1 MNTLTTTGL
10 RPSHRLFSVR
20 GLAVAVSSVAL
31 LLAGPLTADEP
42 TFSVVK
48 HEQIIPV
55 SKPTKKSDETLYL
68 SSALPIETA
77 QKQAPKKAKLAAPK
91 VTTPTVSTAPIAV
104 TKPSAPANVAAQALS
119 TSPIT
124 VTKPA
129 GHAKVAKSSAK
140 PTAEGSDDPW
150 ESEYK
155 NRARLA
161 DPIQPV
167 NRGVFW
173 FNHQLYHYGFNPLN
187 KAYKFVFPTPV
198 RTGIANA
205 VNNIEYPVRFVNDLL
220 QWKPKQAGLETE
232 KFLLNSTVGV
242 GGLIKVSNKYPT
254 LSEVKPTDTSVT
266 FAKWGIPAGCYIV
279 WPVIGPKSVR
289 DTVGFAG
296 DLALNPASWF
306 TYGIVGG
313 LTGTAT
319 LAVSAPQTVGNTSEK
334 VDTYE
339 TLTKT
344 SVDRYSAVKSAYEQN
359 RKKVESQ

>member
-1 MNTLTTTGL
+1 MNTQTTTGL
-10 RPSHRLFSVR
+10 YLSHRLLSVG

-31 LLAGPLTADEP
+31 LLAGPLAADEP

-48 HEQIIPV
+48 HQQIIPI
-55 SKPTKKSDETLYL
+55 SKPTKKSDETIYL
-68 SSALPIETA
+68 SSSLPIEHA
-77 QKQAPKKAKLAAPK
+77 QKQAPKKAKLDAAK
-91 VTTPTVSTAPIAV
+91 VVSPTLSTAPI
-104 TKPSAPANVAAQALS
+104 P
-119 TSPIT
+119 

-129 GHAKVAKSSAK
+129 GYAKVSKSSTQPA
-140 PTAEGSDDPW
+140 AEGSDDPW
-150 ESEYK
+150 ENEYK
-155 NRARLA
+155 SRARIA

-205 VNNIEYPVRFVNDLL
+205 VNNIEYPVRFVNNLL

-242 GGLIKVSNKYPT
+242 GGLFKVSNKYPS
-254 LSEVKPTDTSVT
+254 LAEVKPTDTSAT

-296 DLALNPASWF
+296 DVALNPASWF

-319 LAVSAPQTVGNTSEK
+319 LAVSAPQTVGNTSDK
-334 VDTYE
+334 LDTYE
-339 TLTKT
+339 TMTKT
-344 SVDRYSAVKSAYEQN
+344 SIDKYGAVKSAYEQN

>member
-1 MNTLTTTGL
+1 MNTQTTTGL
-10 RPSHRLFSVR
+10 RLCS
-20 GLAVAVSSVAL
+20 LAAISAL
-31 LLAGPLTADEP
+31 SLMIAGQLAADEP
-42 TFSVVK
+42 TFSVARQGK
-48 HEQIIPV
+48 IIPINKPEKTSGQTV
-55 SKPTKKSDETLYL
+55 YLASEVAPQKPTPPKVK
-68 SSALPIETA
+68 
-77 QKQAPKKAKLAAPK
+77 APVAKLTTHTDPPAP
-91 VTTPTVSTAPIAV
+91 VTVI
-104 TKPSAPANVAAQALS
+104 KPL
-119 TSPIT
+119 
-124 VTKPA
+124 
-129 GHAKVAKSSAK
+129 GHAMVAKSSNLPPADA
-140 PTAEGSDDPW
+140 TDDPW
-150 ESEYK
+150 ENEYK
-155 NRARLA
+155 NRARIA

-220 QWKPKQAGLETE
+220 QWKPEKAGLETE

-254 LSEVKPTDTSVT
+254 LAEVKSTDTSAT
-266 FAKWGIPAGCYIV
+266 FAKWGIPSGCYIV

-296 DLALNPASWF
+296 DVALNPASWF

-313 LTGTAT
+313 LTGTAA
-319 LAVSAPQTVGNTSEK
+319 LAASAPQTVGNTSDK
-334 VDTYE
+334 LDTYE
-339 TLTKT
+339 TMTKT
-344 SVDRYSAVKSAYEQN
+344 SIDKYGAVKSAYEQN

>member
-1 MNTLTTTGL
+1 MNTQTTTGL
-10 RPSHRLFSVR
+10 HLSHRLFSVG

-31 LLAGPLTADEP
+31 LLAGPLAADEP
-42 TFSVVK
+42 TFSLVK
-48 HEQIIPV
+48 HEQIIPI
-55 SKPTKKSDETLYL
+55 SKPTKKSGETLYL
-68 SSALPIETA
+68 SSSLPIEAA

-91 VTTPTVSTAPIAV
+91 VTAPTVSAAPIAV
-104 TKPSAPANVAAQALS
+104 TKPSASAKVAAQALS
-119 TSPIT
+119 NAPIT
-124 VTKPA
+124 VTKSA
-129 GHAKVAKSSAK
+129 GHAKVAKSS
-140 PTAEGSDDPW
+140 TQSTTEGSDDPW
-150 ESEYK
+150 ENEYK
-155 NRARLA
+155 NRARIA

-198 RTGIANA
+198 RMGIANA
-205 VNNIEYPVRFVNDLL
+205 VNNIEYPVRFVNNLL

-242 GGLIKVSNKYPT
+242 GGLIKVSNKYPS
-254 LSEVKPTDTSVT
+254 LADVKPTDTSAT

-296 DLALNPASWF
+296 DVALNPASWF

-313 LTGTAT
+313 ITGPAT
-319 LAVSAPQTVGNTSEK
+319 IALSAPQTVGNTSDK
-334 VDTYE
+334 IDTYE
-339 TLTKT
+339 TMTKT
-344 SVDRYSAVKSAYEQN
+344 SIDKYGAVKSAYEQN

>member
-1 MNTLTTTGL
+1 MNTQTTTGI
-10 RPSHRLFSVR
+10 RLYS
-20 GLAVAVSSVAL
+20 LAAISAL
-31 LLAGPLTADEP
+31 SLMIAGQLAADEP
-42 TFSVVK
+42 TFSVARQGK
-48 HEQIIPV
+48 IIPIN
-55 SKPTKKSDETLYL
+55 KPEKTSGQTVYL
-68 SSALPIETA
+68 ASEV
-77 QKQAPKKAKLAAPK
+77 APKKPTPPNVKSEAAKLTTHADPPAQ
-91 VTTPTVSTAPIAV
+91 VTVI
-104 TKPSAPANVAAQALS
+104 KPL
-119 TSPIT
+119 
-124 VTKPA
+124 
-129 GHAKVAKSSAK
+129 GHAKVAKSSTQ

-150 ESEYK
+150 ENEYK
-155 NRARLA
+155 NRARIA

-220 QWKPKQAGLETE
+220 QWKPEKAGLETE
-232 KFLLNSTVGV
+232 KFLLNSTAGV
-242 GGLIKVSNKYPT
+242 GGLIKVSNKFPK
-254 LSEVKPTDTSVT
+254 LAEVKPTDTSAT
-266 FAKWGIPAGCYIV
+266 FAKWGIPSGCYIV

-296 DLALNPASWF
+296 DVALNPASWF

-319 LAVSAPQTVGNTSEK
+319 LAVSAPQTVGNTSDK
-334 VDTYE
+334 LDTYE
-339 TLTKT
+339 TMTKT
-344 SVDRYSAVKSAYEQN
+344 SIDKYGAVKSAYEQN

>member
-1 MNTLTTTGL
+1 MNTQTTTGL
-10 RPSHRLFSVR
+10 HLSHRLFSVG

-31 LLAGPLTADEP
+31 LLASPVRAGQADL
-42 TFSVVK
+42 VLVK
-48 HEQIIPV
+48 RGDVIPI
-55 SKPTKKSDETLYL
+55 SKAGKTSGETIYME
-68 SSALPIETA
+68 SALSA
-77 QKQAPKKAKLAAPK
+77 QQLRK
-91 VTTPTVSTAPIAV
+91 VP
-104 TKPSAPANVAAQALS
+104 KPSATPKPKPLVAKPFKSPIEA
-119 TSPIT
+119 PIT

-129 GHAKVAKSSAK
+129 GHAKVAKSSTQS
-140 PTAEGSDDPW
+140 TAEGSDDPW
-150 ESEYK
+150 ENEYK
-155 NRARLA
+155 NQARIA

-205 VNNIEYPVRFVNDLL
+205 VNNIEYPVRFVNNLL

-242 GGLIKVSNKYPT
+242 GGLIKVSNKYPS
-254 LSEVKPTDTSVT
+254 LADVKPTDTSAT

-279 WPVIGPKSVR
+279 WPVIGPKSMR

-296 DLALNPASWF
+296 DVALNPASWF

-313 LTGTAT
+313 ITGPAT
-319 LAVSAPQTVGNTSEK
+319 IALSAPQTVGNTSDK
-334 VDTYE
+334 IDTYE
-339 TLTKT
+339 TMTKT
-344 SVDRYSAVKSAYEQN
+344 SIDKYGAVKSAYEQN